1 MEQVSREHNNFWVKH
16 RLVSQRTCHLCW
28 SFLLAVW
35 HFSKMTT
42 CTLTKPMESKTI
54 LHLELLWL
62 QAHHTT
68 TQTKSVAALLFH
80 FYTPMHAH
88 ARHGTEDNRQELVSP
103 PTLWGPGTGNH
114 SSNLVVSVFTH
125 DDYLACLGTKC
136 LGHRKITPRIYND
149 LAFISCLDV
158 HFLCF

>member
-1 MEQVSREHNNFWVKH
+1 MMEQVSREHNNFWVKH

-68 TQTKSVAALLFH
+68 TQTKSVAALLFT
-80 FYTPMHAH
+80 FTRPCTPMHAM
-88 ARHGTEDNRQELVSP
+88 AQRT
-103 PTLWGPGTGNH
+103 TGRNWF
-114 SSNLVVSVFTH
+114 LLLPCGVQG
-125 DDYLACLGTKC
+125 LGTIHQTWWWVSLPTMTILLA
-136 LGHRKITPRIYND
+136 LGQN
-149 LAFISCLDV
+149 V
-158 HFLCF
+158 